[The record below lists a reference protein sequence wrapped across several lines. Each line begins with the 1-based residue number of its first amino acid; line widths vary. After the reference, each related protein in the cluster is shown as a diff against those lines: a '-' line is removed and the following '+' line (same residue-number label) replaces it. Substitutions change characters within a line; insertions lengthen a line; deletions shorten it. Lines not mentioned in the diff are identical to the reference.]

1 MILSK
6 NKQLNNMTAQEFI
19 FDTPLYK
26 KIIINTEN
34 CFIDELFRF
43 GACFDGYNPQKKAE
57 TTYKIVKGLCN
68 PHKRTIYSSILDES
82 GLLELYLECGRYRD
96 LLTIFVYWDTS
107 ERSIMKIG
115 QFPSVAD
122 IHIGQ
127 IKQYSGVL
135 SKEKLKEFT
144 RAIGL
149 AANGVG
155 IGSFVYLRRIFE
167 GLVTEAAEKEIE
179 GGNIDHDSFDK
190 ARMDDKIKMVE
201 NHLPKF
207 LVDNR
212 NIYGILSAGIHE
224 LKEEEC
230 LGYFNIMRESIELIL
245 EQKLKE
251 KEMENRIVN
260 AQKAINSI
268 NTKIKN

>member
-6 NKQLNNMTAQEFI
+6 DKQLNKMTAQEFI

-26 KIIINTEN
+26 RVSINEEN
-34 CFIDELFRF
+34 RFIDELFRF
-43 GACFDGYNPQKKAE
+43 GTCFDGYNPIQKKE
-57 TTYKIVKGLCN
+57 TTYRIIRGMSN
-68 PHKRTIYSSILDES
+68 PHRDHIYSSILDES
-82 GLLELYLECGRYRD
+82 GILELYLECCRYKD
-96 LLTIFVYWDTS
+96 NLAIFTYWDAS

-127 IKQYSGVL
+127 IKQYGSVL
-135 SKEKLKEFT
+135 PKDRLKEYT

-167 GLVTEAAEKEIE
+167 GLVAEAEEKEIKN
-179 GGNIDHDSFDK
+179 GNIDHDLFVK

-212 NIYGILSAGIHE
+212 KIYGILSAGIHE
-224 LKEEEC
+224 LNEEEC
-230 LGYFNIMRESIELIL
+230 LGFFNIMRESIELIL

-251 KEMENRIVN
+251 KEMENRIAN

-268 NTKIKN
+268 KTKL